1 LPTILRLLD
10 HSRKRTSGNGGNLH
24 SERPIS
30 GTVLGIVTR
39 NVDALDARLIAE
51 LAASPRAAVLD
62 LARRLGVARGTVQAR
77 LDKLAAR
84 GVITGFGPDL
94 SARELGYGVLAF
106 TTVEIAQGRL
116 ADVVEHLC
124 AIPEVLEAHATTG
137 PGDLHCRVVARS
149 NEHLQDVINRVLEVG
164 GISRTET
171 HVALSE
177 QIPLRLVPLA
187 AEAARHT

>member
-1 LPTILRLLD
+1 LD
-10 HSRKRTSGNGGNLH
+10 HSRKRTPGNSGNLH
-24 SERPIS
+24 SKRSIG

-39 NVDALDARLIAE
+39 NVDDLDARLIAE

-106 TTVEIAQGRL
+106 TTIEIAQGRL
-116 ADVVEHLC
+116 ADVVEHLR

-187 AEAARHT
+187 AEAARLG